1 MNLKS
6 SMLSERS
13 QSQKVMKVKV
23 KSCPTLWDP
32 MDCNLLASSIYGI
45 FQARILEQVAISFSR
60 SSQPSDWTQ
69 VSCIVLFSS
78 VQSLSR
84 VRLCDHM
91 ICSMPGL
98 PIHHHLLEF
107 TQTHVHRFGDAIQPC
122 SLHAIKLPLKIWC
135 FWTVLLE
142 KTWESLGLKE
152 IQPVHPKGDQS

>member
-98 PIHHHLLEF
+98 PIHHQLLEF
-107 TQTHVHRFGDAIQPC
+107 TQTHVHWVISSSVIPFSSCPQ
-122 SLHAIKLPLKIWC
+122 SLPASESFPMSQLFTWGGQI
-135 FWTVLLE
+135 LE
-142 KTWESLGLKE
+142 FQL
-152 IQPVHPKGDQS
+152 